1 MKINLV
7 KIIPRHSAGQCSV
20 LVYYQHRDD
29 IQP

>member
-1 MKINLV
+1 MKLILV
-7 KIIPRHSAGQCSV
+7 NIIPRHSAGQWTI